1 MAKGAPSFH
10 RMAEPER
17 LDDANRERAPLI
29 GLELVIGL
37 VFAVLAGAL
46 FGWLGEEVLEG
57 GTQALDDRLRALVN
71 QHATPTL
78 TEIMR
83 LASTWGAPARLGVV
97 GAVAAGGFLLRGWR
111 RGALL
116 VVITLLGAGL
126 IDLGLKL
133 LFGRERPVAFFEDY
147 PSPTSY
153 SFPSGHTLYA
163 TAFFGGLAVLL
174 WPRLRSPLARVVV
187 CLAAFALILLI
198 GFSRI
203 YLGVHYPSDVL
214 GGLAAG
220 TVWVG
225 AVALGDR
232 IASYWR
238 RRPR

>member
-1 MAKGAPSFH
+1 MALPEPVEDTDAGQAPLLGL
-10 RMAEPER
+10 E
-17 LDDANRERAPLI
+17 LLI
-29 GLELVIGL
+29 GLV
-37 VFAVLAGAL
+37 VAVLAGAF

-57 GTQALDDRLRALVN
+57 GTQVLDDHLRAIVN
-71 QHATPTL
+71 HRATPTL
-78 TEIMR
+78 TEVMR
-83 LASTWGAPARLGVV
+83 LASSWGAPARLSLVA
-97 GAVAAGGFLLRGWR
+97 AVAVALFLRRGWR

-116 VVITLLGAGL
+116 VAITLLGAGL
-126 IDLGLKL
+126 IDAGLKL

-153 SFPSGHTLYA
+153 SFPSGHTLFA

-174 WPRLRSPLARVVV
+174 WPRLRRQEIRMLVCVV
-187 CLAAFALILLI
+187 AFALICLI

-225 AVALGDR
+225 TVAVGDR
-232 IASYWR
+232 IATHWR
-238 RRPR
+238 GRAR